1 LFFTVSKVIWF
12 FATPSNLLPSVI
24 LLGTVV
30 QLRKHTRRWGFALA
44 SGATLLLLVGGLSPL
59 ANWVIL
65 PLEQRFP
72 SSPIGDGRITGAI
85 VLGGSVQAEDS
96 FARSQLLMNEAG
108 ERVVVM
114 ADIAR
119 RHPEA
124 KIVFAG
130 GSGAFLEDD
139 VAEAAAIAR
148 FSNTL
153 GIARERI
160 LFEERSRTT
169 RENALYTRELVRPEA
184 GERWLLVTSAWHMPR
199 AVGAFR
205 KAGFDITPCP
215 VDYRTRGSAD
225 RWRPF
230 SSASDGLRRLDL
242 ATKEWVG
249 LVAYRLAGYM
259 DELFPS
265 PSGGSESR

>member
-24 LLGTVV
+24 LLGTVL
-30 QLRKHTRRWGFALA
+30 QLRKQTRRRGFALA

-72 SSPIGDGRITGAI
+72 SLPIGDGRITGAI

-96 FARSQLLMNEAG
+96 FAHSQLLMNEAG

-169 RENALYTRELVRPEA
+169 RENALYTRELVRPES

-199 AVGAFR
+199 AIGVFR
-205 KAGFDITPCP
+205 KAGFTVEPWP
-215 VDYRTRGSAD
+215 VDYRTSRGLDAL
-225 RWRPF
+225 RPQ
-230 SSASDGLRRLDL
+230 SSIPEGLRRIDFIVR
-242 ATKEWVG
+242 EYVG
-249 LVAYRLAGYM
+249 LVAYYATHRTDALWPG
-259 DELFPS
+259 P
-265 PSGGSESR
+265 